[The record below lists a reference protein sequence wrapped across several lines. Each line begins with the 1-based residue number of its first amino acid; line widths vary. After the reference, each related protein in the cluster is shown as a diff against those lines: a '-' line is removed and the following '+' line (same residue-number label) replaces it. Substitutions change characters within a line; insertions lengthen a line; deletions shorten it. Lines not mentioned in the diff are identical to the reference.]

1 MSKARDVEVKM
12 PGIVAREHPIRRF
25 GFQGK
30 VQYPFAA
37 MLIGDYF
44 ILETAQDAAKARS
57 AASMQSKRNPL
68 YRFTVRLDKTGSHWV
83 CRRIKQGRLEEDASA
98 V

>member
-1 MSKARDVEVKM
+1 MSKARDVEVTM
-12 PGIVAREHPIRRF
+12 PGIVPREHHVRGF
-25 GFQGK
+25 GFKNK
-30 VQYPFAA
+30 VNYPFHA

-83 CRRIKQGRLEEDASA
+83 CRRIKHGRLEDADT

>member
-1 MSKARDVEVKM
+1 MSKARDIEVKM
-12 PGIVAREHPIRRF
+12 PGITAREHPVRGF

-30 VQYPFAA
+30 VHYPFAA

-44 ILETAQDAAKARS
+44 ILETAKDAHKARS

-68 YRFTVRLDKTGSHWV
+68 YRFTVRLDKTGSYWI
-83 CRRIKQGRLEEDASA
+83 CRRVKQGRLEEDS
-98 V
+98 VE